1 MDIKLVNI
9 GFGNIVSANRI
20 IAIVSPESAPIK
32 RIIQEARDRGM
43 LIDATYGRR
52 TRAVII
58 TDSDHVV
65 LSAVQPETVAHRL
78 SNDKNSME
86 DEDENEEM
94 IEVIDE
100 PTNQINDDEDI
111 PSKEDETDEHFYE
124 DLADMDYDE
133 NEDERPIDDDL
144 MI

>member
-1 MDIKLVNI
+1 
-9 GFGNIVSANRI
+9 
-20 IAIVSPESAPIK
+20 
-32 RIIQEARDRGM
+32 
-43 LIDATYGRR
+43 
-52 TRAVII
+52 
-58 TDSDHVV
+58 
-65 LSAVQPETVAHRL
+65 
-78 SNDKNSME
+78 
-86 DEDENEEM
+86 M